1 MGEKGLQ
8 NPMNGEG
15 WQSDEGSRAPE
26 DDNVVR
32 LTDWLGPGEE
42 FVPFGSRPDAADQ
55 AAAGSVPTA
64 EDFWSETSAAVQ
76 DALTAPHHAPTRRH
90 LSRASAA
97 AMWRRRRGRL
107 AASRAPRVT
116 RRQSR
121 PLAAISILTAA
132 ALTAVFAVGLG
143 SSAHSR
149 GRLADL
155 GSAGQSAA
163 ARRTVTPALGARVQ
177 HLRAERPFG
186 HRASLR
192 EPEAKRSV
200 VHRVRRQGRA
210 TPASAATG
218 QPVGYTTPA
227 PTSSAAAPVQSTPAS
242 NPATSTPAA
251 TTVGSQA
258 HSSGSQPALGAN
270 GSLAP
275 GSSPDG

>member
-1 MGEKGLQ
+1 
-8 NPMNGEG
+8 MNGDG
-15 WQSDEGSRAPE
+15 WQSDEGSRAPD

-32 LTDWLGPGEE
+32 LTDWLGPREE
-42 FVPFGSRPDAADQ
+42 FVPFGSRADAADQ

-76 DALTAPHHAPTRRH
+76 DALTAPHHAPARRQ

-107 AASRAPRVT
+107 AASRAPRIT
-116 RRQSR
+116 HRQSR
-121 PLAAISILTAA
+121 PLAAISVLTAA

-143 SSAHSR
+143 SGAHSR

-155 GSAGQSAA
+155 GSAGQSAS
-163 ARRTVTPALGARVQ
+163 ARRTVTPALGARAH
-177 HLRAERPFG
+177 HLQAGRPISR
-186 HRASLR
+186 RASR
-192 EPEAKRSV
+192 SRAAVKRSV
-200 VHRVRRQGRA
+200 VHRVRHQGRA
-210 TPASAATG
+210 TQASAATG
-218 QPVGYTTPA
+218 QPAGYTTPA

-242 NPATSTPAA
+242 NPTTSTPAA
-251 TTVGSQA
+251 TTAGSQA